1 MTRRILTILVLMFA
15 VWTRSARA
23 GSNVG
28 VVVTG
33 DSSMQSQVR
42 ALVEGW
48 LRAHG
53 HAVVPAPLAR
63 DTTNKLIDCIV
74 LEDTSCARKV
84 VEAHATT
91 AAVVFA
97 RVEVTAGPGGAR
109 DMVLTGYWFERGNE
123 PVAEKRMCDR
133 CSDTALVTAGD
144 ELMTALAGSKLKT
157 VGQLHIT
164 SSPTGAHVVIDGAD
178 SGVTPL
184 DVALAPGAH
193 VVTVSADGHV
203 DDARSVTI
211 VQGKPTNLEIT
222 LPLVP
227 PPPPPRA
234 GRSKLPLVVIG
245 AGGALLVAGIV
256 LFATSETDTGEKPE
270 YRDTRALGI
279 GVSIGGVAIAAVGAY
294 LWFTSKPADSAPTVS
309 LVPGGATL
317 GWGRMF

>member
-1 MTRRILTILVLMFA
+1 MRRVLTILVLMLA

-23 GSNVG
+23 SSVG

-33 DSSMQSQVR
+33 DSAMQSQVR

-48 LRAHG
+48 LRANG
-53 HAVVPAPLAR
+53 HSVLPAPFTPDA
-63 DTTNKLIDCIV
+63 TNKLIDCIV
-74 LEDTSCARKV
+74 LEDTSCARKI
-84 VEAHATT
+84 VETHATT
-91 AAVVFA
+91 SAVVFA
-97 RVEVTAGPGGAR
+97 RVEVTGGPAGAR
-109 DMVLTGYWFERGNE
+109 DMVLTGYWFERGSE
-123 PVAEKRMCDR
+123 PVAEKRMCDK

-164 SSPTGAHVVIDGAD
+164 SSPSGAQVVIDGAD

-184 DVALAPGAH
+184 DVALAPGDH
-193 VVTVSADGHV
+193 KVTISSDGHL

-211 VQGKPTNLEIT
+211 VQGKPTTLEIT
-222 LPLVP
+222 LSVVP
-227 PPPPPRA
+227 PTPPFVA
-234 GRSKLPLVVIG
+234 GRSKLPLVAIG
-245 AGGALLVAGIV
+245 GGGALVLVGIV

-279 GVSIGGVAIAAVGAY
+279 GVAIGGAALAAVGAY

-317 GWGRMF
+317 GWGRTF

>member
-1 MTRRILTILVLMFA
+1 MRQALTILVLLLA

-33 DSSMQSQVR
+33 DEAMEAQVR
-42 ALVEGW
+42 ALIEGW
-48 LRAHG
+48 LRANG
-53 HAVVPAPLAR
+53 HSVVPAPFTPDA
-63 DTTNKLIDCIV
+63 TNKLIDCIV

-84 VEAHATT
+84 MEAHSTA

-97 RVEVTAGPGGAR
+97 RVEVTGAR
-109 DMVLTGYWFERGNE
+109 DMVLTGYWFERGSE
-123 PVAEKRMCDR
+123 PVAEKRMCDK

-144 ELMTALAGSKLKT
+144 ELMIALAGSKLKT

-164 SSPTGAHVVIDGAD
+164 SSPAGAHVVIDGAD

-184 DVALAPGAH
+184 DVALAPGEH
-193 VVTVSADGHV
+193 KLTVSADGHV

-211 VQGKPTNLEIT
+211 VQGKPTAVDVT
-222 LPLVP
+222 LALVP
-227 PPPPPRA
+227 IASPVVAR
-234 GRSKLPLVVIG
+234 RSKLPLVVIG
-245 AGGALLVAGIV
+245 AGGALIVAGIV

-279 GVSIGGVAIAAVGAY
+279 GVSIGGAAIAAAGAY

-317 GWGRMF
+317 GWGRTF